1 VEESTGLRGF
11 FLTGPPG
18 VGKSTIVNRIVEE
31 AERLGCRPGGIRA
44 PEVRRGGRRVGFL
57 IVDVATGRQGWL
69 ARRGAP
75 GPRVGSYGV
84 IVDDVL
90 RVGVSALEWAIAN
103 ADLIVVDEIGPMEL
117 VVPELR
123 QAIKR
128 ALTAGKPVVGVVHR
142 ALARRDPELYR
153 LARRLGPIVWVT
165 LENRDR
171 LLREAGSV
179 AKRLC
184 AWRGGPGG
192 PGPDRDPGPGEG

>member
-1 VEESTGLRGF
+1 VRASREPRGY

-44 PEVRRGGRRVGFL
+44 PEVRERGRRVGFL

-84 IVDDVL
+84 VVEDVL
-90 RVGVSALEWAIAN
+90 RVGVPALLWAIEH
-103 ADLIVVDEIGPMEL
+103 ADLIVIDEIGPMEL

-123 QAIKR
+123 EAIRR
-128 ALTAGKPVVGVVHR
+128 ALLSEKPVVGVVHR
-142 ALARRDPELYR
+142 ALRRRDPELYG
-153 LARRLGPIVWVT
+153 LARRRGPIVWVS

-171 LLREAGSV
+171 LLGEASDV
-179 AKRLC
+179 ARRLC
-184 AWRGGPGG
+184 AGGSGEGGPGTG
-192 PGPDRDPGPGEG
+192 RHT